1 MRQLERERRHAL
13 QTFAASTVLAAA
25 QQVLMALNESGL
37 QRVVATEWSGDM
49 IGSAYIFSARS
60 PGAGARGPRDGL
72 MSVVVCTL
80 SAVTSAEPGTCRCPS
95 SLVTNGPG
103 MTHPSVSARV
113 VCRMVSVAYVTN
125 NPAVAR
131 AFRSYRVLCNS
142 LRYDAAAPHHVHH

>member
-1 MRQLERERRHAL
+1 VHSSACLFFIKLKDKTQQLRQLKRERRHAL
-13 QTFAASTVLAAA
+13 QTFAAGTVLAAA
-25 QQVLMALNESGL
+25 QEVALKESGL
-37 QRVVATEWSGDM
+37 QRVVTTEWSVDM
-49 IGSAYIFSARS
+49 IGSAHVFSARS

-113 VCRMVSVAYVTN
+113 VCCMVSVAYVTN
-125 NPAVAR
+125 NPAVAW
-131 AFRSYRVLCNS
+131 AFRSYQV
-142 LRYDAAAPHHVHH
+142 